1 MKPRLSISPLAIA
14 LALASLFLLTIATAL
29 ADPISK
35 ATADRL
41 LTQSFFVFD
50 NGVGR
55 DQQWT
60 IEQQAEA
67 LARFG
72 YAGIGY
78 SGTDHLD
85 ERLET
90 FKRHKLRVFN
100 IYVPCYV
107 DKDPMYGD
115 DLKSAIARLK
125 DTGVVIW
132 LTVQGT
138 AEDDTK
144 AVKAVSEIADLAAAS
159 NLKVALYPHAG
170 FFVADIEDAL
180 RVVRKVDR
188 KNCGVTFN
196 LCHEL
201 HAGNEARF
209 DQLLEEAAPYLF
221 LVSINGADH
230 EGGWDKLIQ
239 PLGKG
244 SFDLIRLLRK
254 IFATGYEDPIGLQCY
269 QVPGDTLA
277 NLEHNMKQWREIVAQ
292 LAKED

>member
-1 MKPRLSISPLAIA
+1 MS
-14 LALASLFLLTIATAL
+14 LALTTLFLSPFINAH
-29 ADPISK
+29 ADPISQ

-55 DQQWT
+55 DLQWT
-60 IEQQAEA
+60 VEQQAEA

-78 SGTDHLD
+78 SGTDNLD
-85 ERLET
+85 VRLDT
-90 FKRHKLRVFN
+90 FKQHKLHVFN

-107 DKDPMYGD
+107 DKDSMYGD
-115 DLKSAIARLK
+115 DLKAAIARLK
-125 DTGVVIW
+125 DTDVVIW
-132 LTVQGT
+132 LTVQG
-138 AEDDTK
+138 AAADDTK
-144 AVKAVSEIADLAAAS
+144 AVKAVTEIADLAAAS

-201 HAGNEARF
+201 NAKNEARF
-209 DQLLEEAAPYLF
+209 DRLLEEAAPYLF

-244 SFDLIRLLRK
+244 SFDVVRLLRK
-254 IFATGYEDPIGLQCY
+254 IFDVGYEGPIGLQCY

-277 NLEHNMKQWREIVAQ
+277 NLEHNVKQWREIVAQ
-292 LAKED
+292 LAEQKK

>member
-1 MKPRLSISPLAIA
+1 MRSTILAVATLLLLPR
-14 LALASLFLLTIATAL
+14 FVAL
-29 ADPISK
+29 ADPIGKS
-35 ATADRL
+35 TADRL
-41 LTQSFFVFD
+41 LTHSFFVFD

-60 IEQQAEA
+60 PEQQAEA

-78 SGTDHLD
+78 SGTGHLD
-85 ERLET
+85 ERLDA

-100 IYVPCYV
+100 IYVPCTV
-107 DKDPMYGD
+107 DTDPMYGD
-115 DLKSAIARLK
+115 DLKAAIARLK

-132 LTVQGT
+132 LTVQGS

-188 KNCGVTFN
+188 RNVGVTFN

-201 HAGNEARF
+201 QAGNEARF
-209 DQLLEEAAPYLF
+209 DRLLEEAAPYLF
-221 LVSINGADH
+221 VVSINGADH

-254 IFATGYEDPIGLQCY
+254 LFDVGYEGPIGLQCY

-277 NLEHNMKQWREIVAQ
+277 NLEHNMKQWKSIVAQ
-292 LAKED
+292 LAEKKR

>member
-1 MKPRLSISPLAIA
+1 MKRHLCASILGMVLAATTVLLLSPANA
-14 LALASLFLLTIATAL
+14 H

-35 ATADRL
+35 STADRL

-60 IEQQAEA
+60 TEQQAEA
-67 LARFG
+67 LAKFG

-90 FKRHKLRVFN
+90 FEHHKLRVFN
-100 IYVPCYV
+100 IYVPCHV
-107 DKDPMYGD
+107 DKEPMYGD
-115 DLKSAIARLK
+115 DLKAAIARLK

-132 LTVQGT
+132 LTVQGA
-138 AEDDTK
+138 AEDDTN
-144 AVKAVSEIADLAAAS
+144 AVKAVTEIADLAAAS

-188 KNCGVTFN
+188 KNVGVTFN

-201 HAGNEARF
+201 NAGNEARF

-244 SFDLIRLLRK
+244 NFDLNRLLRK
-254 IFATGYEDPIGLQCY
+254 IFAIGYEGPIGLQCY

-277 NLEHNMKQWREIVAQ
+277 NLEHNMKQWKSIVAD
-292 LAKED
+292 LAEK

>member
-1 MKPRLSISPLAIA
+1 MKPRLSISLLVMAPA
-14 LALASLFLLTIATAL
+14 LTSLLSFANAH
-29 ADPISK
+29 AGPIPK

-78 SGTDHLD
+78 SGTEHLD
-85 ERLET
+85 ERLAA
-90 FKRHKLRVFN
+90 FKQHKLRVFN

-107 DKDPMYGD
+107 DKDPTYGD
-115 DLKSAIARLK
+115 DLKAAIARLK

-132 LTVQGT
+132 LTVQGA
-138 AEDDTK
+138 AEDDAK
-144 AVKAVSEIADLAAAS
+144 AVKAVTEIADLAAAS

-201 HAGNEARF
+201 NAGNEARF
-209 DQLLEEAAPYLF
+209 DQLIEEAAPHLF

-239 PLGKG
+239 PLGNG
-244 SFDLIRLLRK
+244 SFDVVRLLRK
-254 IFATGYEDPIGLQCY
+254 IFDVGYEGPIGLQCY

-277 NLEHNMKQWREIVAQ
+277 NLEHNMKQWRDIVAG
-292 LAKED
+292 LAGQKK

>member
-1 MKPRLSISPLAIA
+1 MRLITPVILVV
-14 LALASLFLLTIATAL
+14 LLFPFASAN

-35 ATADRL
+35 STADRL

-60 IEQQAEA
+60 TVQQAEA
-67 LARFG
+67 LARIG

-78 SGTDHLD
+78 SGTVHLD

-100 IYVPCYV
+100 IYVHCNV
-107 DKDPMYGD
+107 SEDPMYGD
-115 DLKSAIARLK
+115 DLKAAIARLK
-125 DTGVVIW
+125 GTGVVIW

-144 AVKAVSEIADLAAAS
+144 AVKAVTEIADLAAAS
-159 NLKVALYPHAG
+159 NLKVALYPHAN

-180 RVVRKVDR
+180 RVARKVDR
-188 KNCGVTFN
+188 KNVGVTFN

-201 HAGNEARF
+201 HAGNESRF
-209 DQLLEEAAPYLF
+209 DQLLDEAAPYLF

-254 IFATGYEDPIGLQCY
+254 VFDVGYEGPIGLQCY

-277 NLEHNMKQWREIVAQ
+277 NLEHNMNQWRKIVAQ
-292 LAKED
+292 LAEKGS